1 MNRLLSTLCL
11 VASVAAAPT
20 GDRSAVPMSIV
31 ATALAT
37 PELSTLVAALEAAS
51 LVGTLNG
58 TTTYTVFAPTD
69 VAFDQLPNGTLA
81 RLLDPKNLKALQSIL
96 LYHVLSGA
104 VPSIDLGPR
113 QELATVDGASVLV
126 VKNTTG
132 TYPNPIVTHVYVNQ
146 AEVMTADILCTNG
159 YVHIIDQVLL
169 PPGLELV

>member
-1 MNRLLSTLCL
+1 VKEKEEGNRLRSVLFLFLFLFFFLVLFYQEKKHPTSITGAHVLS
-11 VASVAAAPT
+11 S
-20 GDRSAVPMSIV
+20 
-31 ATALAT
+31 
-37 PELSTLVAALEAAS
+37 
-51 LVGTLNG
+51 
-58 TTTYTVFAPTD
+58 D
-69 VAFDQLPNGTLA
+69 V
-81 RLLDPKNLKALQSIL
+81 LDPKNLKALQSIL